1 LTSLLPSI
9 QTPFTRKSKNNAGRR
24 QKRKQKSIGET
35 SCNYCKKK
43 MTGEKA
49 DNTDAPQLHLFCCG
63 AAKKMQFNQ
72 V

>member
-1 LTSLLPSI
+1 
-9 QTPFTRKSKNNAGRR
+9 
-24 QKRKQKSIGET
+24 
-35 SCNYCKKK
+35 